1 MKKIIILALAV
12 ALSAFCIQHFLLSK
26 PRKTSVVFIM
36 IDTLRADHLGTY
48 GYSRNTSP
56 NIDTFAK
63 ESIVFDYAVASA
75 PWTPPA
81 VASMFTGLYP
91 ISHGVIPPN
100 DRELAR
106 QDGTALAAEF
116 QTLAEIFKENGY
128 TTLGISPNP
137 WISEEFNFHQGF
149 DTFLFRLRVDAARV
163 VKEGIELL
171 NKAKGDD
178 KPFFLYMHFLDPHEP
193 LNPPQKYSEIIA
205 TEPKI
210 NGYGEKEE
218 KKIDLYDAEIRF
230 TDQKIGEF
238 FSYLKAEGL
247 YDDVAIV
254 LVADHGEQF
263 MEHGHQGHGLQL
275 YDTELRVPFMFKL
288 PHNKDG
294 RRVGVTANTIDIFPT
309 VLEMAHIPV
318 PANKPGF
325 SLLAEDKISTRRGVY
340 SEINRKLNEQR
351 AFTTPDGMKLIL
363 EYDKDN
369 AVNVLGVFNSKV
381 DPKEVSPIMD
391 SELVSS
397 LSVEL
402 ANARQLAIDGKTQT
416 EVNSRIQ
423 VKDST
428 LEQLKTLGYL
438 Q

>member
-1 MKKIIILALAV
+1 MKKIIVFVIFLVVSAV
-12 ALSAFCIQHFLLSK
+12 SVQFFFFSK
-26 PRKTSVVFIM
+26 PKKTSVVFIM

-48 GYSRNTSP
+48 GYVRSTSP
-56 NIDTFAK
+56 HIDAFAK
-63 ESIVFDYAVASA
+63 ESIVYDYAVASA

-91 ISHGVIPPN
+91 ISHGVVPPN

-106 QDGTALAAEF
+106 QDGTALASEF

-128 TTLGISPNP
+128 STLGVSPNP

-149 DTFLFRLRVDAARV
+149 DSFLFRLRVDAARV

-171 NKAKGDD
+171 SKSKEGG
-178 KPFFLYMHFLDPHEP
+178 KPFFLYLHFLDPHEP
-193 LNPPQKYSEIIA
+193 LNPPERYNEIIA
-205 TEPKI
+205 AEPKI
-210 NGYGEKEE
+210 TGYEE
-218 KKIDLYDAEIRF
+218 SEAKKIDLYDAEIRF

-238 FSYLKAEGL
+238 FSYLKSEGL
-247 YDDVAIV
+247 YDEVAIV

-275 YDTELRVPFMFKL
+275 YDTELRVPFMFK
-288 PHNKDG
+288 PPRMKEG
-294 RRVGVTANTIDIFPT
+294 KRVGITANTIDIFPT
-309 VLEMAHIPV
+309 VLEMAQIPV
-318 PANKPGF
+318 PKDKPGF
-325 SLLAEDKISTRRGVY
+325 SLLSEDGISARRGVL

-363 EYDKDN
+363 EYGKDQS
-369 AVNVLGVFNSKV
+369 VIPVGVFNPKV

-391 SELVSS
+391 SELISS

-402 ANARQLAIDGKTQT
+402 AHARQLATEGKTQT
-416 EVNSRIQ
+416 EVKSKIQ

>member
-1 MKKIIILALAV
+1 MKKIILLTIV
-12 ALSAFCIQHFLLSK
+12 VVVSAFCLQYWVIGK
-26 PRKTSVVFIM
+26 PKKTSVVFIM

-48 GYSRNTSP
+48 GYTRATSP
-56 NIDTFAK
+56 NIDAFAK

-106 QDGTALAAEF
+106 QDGTALAPELH
-116 QTLAEIFKENGY
+116 TLAEIFKENGY

-149 DTFLFRLRVDAARV
+149 DTFLFRLRVDAARI

-171 NKAKGDD
+171 NKAKGEE

-193 LNPPQKYSEIIA
+193 LNPPERYSQIIA
-205 TEPKI
+205 AEPTLT
-210 NGYGEKEE
+210 GYGEKEK

-230 TDQKIGEF
+230 ADQKIGEF

-288 PHNKDG
+288 PHIKDG
-294 RRVGVTANTIDIFPT
+294 KRVGVTANTIDIFPT
-309 VLEMAHIPV
+309 VLEMAQLPV
-318 PANKPGF
+318 PAEKPGF
-325 SLLAEDKISTRRGVY
+325 SLLSEEKISTRRGVY

-363 EYDKDN
+363 EYDKDQK
-369 AVNVLGVFNSKV
+369 VNVLGVFNSRV

-391 SELVSS
+391 PELVSS
-397 LSVEL
+397 LSTEL
-402 ANARQLAIDGKTQT
+402 ANARQLALEGKTQT
-416 EVNSRIQ
+416 EVNTRIQ